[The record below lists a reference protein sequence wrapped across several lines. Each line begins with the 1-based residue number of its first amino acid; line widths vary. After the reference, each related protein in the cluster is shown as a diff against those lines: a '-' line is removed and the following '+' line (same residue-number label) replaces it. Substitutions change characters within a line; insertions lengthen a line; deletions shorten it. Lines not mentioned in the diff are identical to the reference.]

1 VVLPTTGPGT
11 GLTVRKPSYERTIT
25 VYIGIGA
32 LILIIILLILIF

>member
-1 VVLPTTGPGT
+1 MAVPGE
-11 GLTVRKPSYERTIT
+11 GQTVRQPSYERTIN